1 MRAIEATFLSGGT
14 NFSFLDWKEGGAQV
28 GTAASL
34 CKNAN
39 FVWTVRGIQE

>member
-1 MRAIEATFLSGGT
+1 MGDGEATFLSGGT